1 MDDGIELNFAAPAA
15 GGSSR
20 FEKKKQG
27 GRWTDRCV
35 HHPLSV
41 FHPPVE
47 HYKLIIM
54 SFHAYRRLKA
64 NKAAK
69 RRLDKDPAEVAKV
82 KKTPNYGTTGVVT
95 KPPPKQASQRPASGG
110 GSSRPGGTAQN
121 HNGNNFNAGSGSQN
135 GNNVRDAPPHKRP
148 RTDGQPSNATSN
160 SKDDF
165 ANVDI
170 AALARR
176 STTSSAQQ
184 QQQGSSS
191 SSYRPGAGATYQS
204 HLQSRQGGQG
214 QGGQGGGV
222 VSGLFTGMSSN
233 RTNARDGQDQA
244 GGDED
249 EDEDNEGMDKMD
261 RRLHLN
267 ASNAPDVESHLDGI
281 KDDRTFE
288 GLGLDPLLVEHLQN
302 KMGIQRPT
310 RIQRVA
316 LKGLLDPTP
325 LTLGVEPA
333 KFSLVEHARKTKSN
347 EGPRDAFIQSQTGSG
362 KTLSYLLPI
371 IQTLLPLASSKDVGY
386 VDRSI
391 GTLGIVLAPTRELAR
406 QIWGVT
412 ERILGMRLSVV
423 LDDEARTM
431 KAVDGG
437 VVKEDGSLPEEDE
450 DVKEEEEV
458 EVERRKPVYQRF
470 LVTTLLTGGSTRTHE
485 KSRLRKGCPIL
496 ISTPGRLLDHLQNT
510 SSFKVDRLLWLVLD
524 EADRLI
530 EEGFGETLEG
540 IMKAI
545 EGRRRIGIEM
555 DGQGLGRSKKKKFV
569 PGKTMNN
576 KIKAPFEMDEDDED
590 EDGDEDDDWDYELS
604 GPKPNAKKTSFAP
617 DGTVV
622 KEELAAMVAGTNVST
637 QMNWPYWGLGRRTIL
652 CSATVSGEVQK
663 LAGTAL
669 KNPIMYRASDAGKI
683 DEDEEE
689 EEEEPELKDL
699 AQVGAGQGQKKGEDV
714 PEEPEQE
721 PEEEI
726 QIVGKGADKFTPP
739 SQLDQRY
746 MIVPLKLRLVTL
758 VSLLRTLIA
767 KGNIGG
773 PSGQGMK
780 VIVFMSCTDS
790 VDFHWKLMGGVQ
802 MGAPPKA
809 EGDEDEDEEDE
820 DAIKQKK
827 KKEKAKK
834 EQEPI
839 SYTCPLLPSTSIMR
853 LHGSL
858 PLQTRRESLQAFA
871 NATTAEDAS
880 KHSILFCTSV
890 ASRGLDLPLVRAVIQ
905 YDLPTEQGVAEYVHR
920 VGRTARVGKGGESWA
935 FVENAEKDWVPWV
948 REGMS
953 SNEKDGD
960 KVKMRQV
967 VVEDVLKRGFSPR
980 GGHADS
986 REFEQRATQVQLA
999 FERWVLDSNSVS
1011 SRIFI
1016 CTIREPDGSCS
1027 SLLSHRMPTS
1037 RDRRFR
1043 PMSEPT
1049 RRILTK
1055 RSASSTSK
1063 TFISVISP
1071 SRSVSVRRQARS
1083 EVAVEARRRTP
1094 REASESEAMPIA
1106 ATTIRKPKRPRSEP
1120 LLLEGNHRQLRRI
1133 SKRGCTQPSGSKES
1147 SPRLEERWPLEVGM
1161 RSSRS
1166 R

>member
-1 MDDGIELNFAAPAA
+1 M
-15 GGSSR
+15 
-20 FEKKKQG
+20 
-27 GRWTDRCV
+27 
-35 HHPLSV
+35 
-41 FHPPVE
+41 
-47 HYKLIIM
+47 
-54 SFHAYRRLKA
+54 
-64 NKAAK
+64 
-69 RRLDKDPAEVAKV
+69 

-95 KPPPKQASQRPASGG
+95 KPPQGQGQAQAGRQAQGQTQSQSQGQRPPAFQS
-110 GSSRPGGTAQN
+110 
-121 HNGNNFNAGSGSQN
+121 GNNG
-135 GNNVRDAPPHKRP
+135 RDAPPHKRTRTDVTQFSSSNNHPIQNP
-148 RTDGQPSNATSN
+148 RTNNSSG

-176 STTSSAQQ
+176 STTSSNQQQQQ
-184 QQQGSSS
+184 QQQGG
-191 SSYRPGAGATYQS
+191 SSYRPGAGASYQPR
-204 HLQSRQGGQG
+204 QSGQG
-214 QGGQGGGV
+214 TSGGV
-222 VSGLFTGMSSN
+222 VSGLFTGMN
-233 RTNARDGQDQA
+233 NNHR
-244 GGDED
+244 GGETDEVEMDD
-249 EDEDNEGMDKMD
+249 EQDNEGMDRMD

-267 ASNAPDVESHLDGI
+267 ASNAPDVETTLNNAEHTGV

-288 GLGLDPLLVEHLQN
+288 GLGLDPLLVEHLQT

-325 LTLGVEPA
+325 LTLGVEPS
-333 KFSLVEHARKTKSN
+333 KFSLTEHAGRKLTT
-347 EGPRDAFIQSQTGSG
+347 PRDAFIQSQTGSG

-412 ERILGMRLSVV
+412 ERILGMRLSTV

-431 KAVDGG
+431 KHVDGG
-437 VVKEDGSLPEEDE
+437 VVQEDGSVPADK
-450 DVKEEEEV
+450 DDDDDADGEV

-510 SSFKVDRLLWLVLD
+510 ASFKVDRLLWLVLD

-569 PGKTMNN
+569 PGKTMN
-576 KIKAPFEMDEDDED
+576 KVKAPFELDDED
-590 EDGDEDDDWDYELS
+590 EDEDDNEDDEWDYELS
-604 GPKPNAKKTSFAP
+604 GPKPSAKKTSFGP
-617 DGTVV
+617 DGSVV

-683 DEDEEE
+683 DDEEQE
-689 EEEEPELKDL
+689 DEEEPELKDL
-699 AQVGAGQGQKKGEDV
+699 AQVGTGQGQKKGEDI

-726 QIVGKGADKFTPP
+726 QVVGKGADKFTPP

-773 PSGQGMK
+773 PAGQGMK

-802 MGAPPKA
+802 MGAPPKP

-834 EQEPI
+834 EQDPI

-905 YDLPTEQGVAEYVHR
+905 YDLPTEQGIAEYVHR

-948 REGMS
+948 RDGMS

-980 GGHADS
+980 GGSADS

-1011 SRIFI
+1011 GLLQLPVWSTT
-1016 CTIREPDGSCS
+1016 CLPCLLTCS
-1027 SLLSHRMPTS
+1027 QNATL
-1037 RDRRFR
+1037 
-1043 PMSEPT
+1043 
-1049 RRILTK
+1049 
-1055 RSASSTSK
+1055 A
-1063 TFISVISP
+1063 
-1071 SRSVSVRRQARS
+1071 RQAFSSYVRAYS
-1083 EVAVEARRRTP
+1083 THPHEEKRFFHVKNLHLGHLAKSFGLRETP
-1094 REASESEAMPIA
+1094 GKIGGGGGS
-1106 ATTIRKPKRPRSEP
+1106 KKKDVKGGKR
-1120 LLLEGNHRQLRRI
+1120 
-1133 SKRGCTQPSGSKES
+1133 KRGDADSSEDDQEAEEAEIRAAAAGGKSSAAKTDIEKRMYAAVRKQGRLTRVDGKMAAGGGDAEYQVALSG
-1147 SPRLEERWPLEVGM
+1147 RDLEKMVAGDRGGGFGKGKG
-1161 RSSRS
+1161 RKGR
-1166 R
+1166 

>member
-1 MDDGIELNFAAPAA
+1 MLDM
-15 GGSSR
+15 
-20 FEKKKQG
+20 
-27 GRWTDRCV
+27 GRKLKPIDLHGRC
-35 HHPLSV
+35 
-41 FHPPVE
+41 
-47 HYKLIIM
+47 
-54 SFHAYRRLKA
+54 RLKA

-69 RRLDKDPAEVAKV
+69 RRLDKDPADVAKV

-95 KPPPKQASQRPASGG
+95 KPPPKQASQRP
-110 GSSRPGGTAQN
+110 GGTAHRQ
-121 HNGNNFNAGSGSQN
+121 NGNNFNSGSGSNHGN
-135 GNNVRDAPPHKRP
+135 GARDAPPYKRP

-165 ANVDI
+165 ANVDV

-184 QQQGSSS
+184 QQQQQQQQGSS
-191 SSYRPGAGATYQS
+191 SSYRPGAGASYQS

-214 QGGQGGGV
+214 QNGQGGGV

-233 RTNARDGQDQA
+233 RTNGRDVDQGAEEA
-244 GGDED
+244 GMED
-249 EDEDNEGMDKMD
+249 EDADNEGMDKMD

-437 VVKEDGSLPEEDE
+437 IVKEDGSLPEDEE
-450 DVKEEEEV
+450 DVKEEEV

-604 GPKPNAKKTSFAP
+604 GPKPSAKKTSFAP

-1011 SRIFI
+1011 FTHLSYGNWRQDGL
-1016 CTIREPDGSCS
+1016 RRSLPGPD
-1027 SLLSHRMPTS
+1027 RMPTL

-1055 RSASSTSK
+1055 RSASSTSR
-1063 TFISVISP
+1063 TFISVILQ
-1071 SRSVSVRRQARS
+1071 SRLVSVKRRARS
-1083 EVAVEARRRTP
+1083 EVAVEARRRTS
-1094 REASESEAMPIA
+1094 REARESEAMPIVV
-1106 ATTIRKPKRPRSEP
+1106 TTTRKPKRPRFGPP
-1120 LLLEGNHRQLRRI
+1120 LRVESRQQPRRI
-1133 SKRGCTQPSGSKES
+1133 LKRGCTRPSGSKES
-1147 SPRLEERWPLEVGM
+1147 
-1161 RSSRS
+1161 
-1166 R
+1166 

>member
-1 MDDGIELNFAAPAA
+1 
-15 GGSSR
+15 
-20 FEKKKQG
+20 
-27 GRWTDRCV
+27 
-35 HHPLSV
+35 
-41 FHPPVE
+41 
-47 HYKLIIM
+47 
-54 SFHAYRRLKA
+54 
-64 NKAAK
+64 
-69 RRLDKDPAEVAKV
+69 
-82 KKTPNYGTTGVVT
+82 
-95 KPPPKQASQRPASGG
+95 
-110 GSSRPGGTAQN
+110 
-121 HNGNNFNAGSGSQN
+121 
-135 GNNVRDAPPHKRP
+135 
-148 RTDGQPSNATSN
+148 
-160 SKDDF
+160 
-165 ANVDI
+165 
-170 AALARR
+170 
-176 STTSSAQQ
+176 
-184 QQQGSSS
+184 
-191 SSYRPGAGATYQS
+191 
-204 HLQSRQGGQG
+204 
-214 QGGQGGGV
+214 
-222 VSGLFTGMSSN
+222 
-233 RTNARDGQDQA
+233 
-244 GGDED
+244 
-249 EDEDNEGMDKMD
+249 
-261 RRLHLN
+261 
-267 ASNAPDVESHLDGI
+267 
-281 KDDRTFE
+281 
-288 GLGLDPLLVEHLQN
+288 
-302 KMGIQRPT
+302 
-310 RIQRVA
+310 
-316 LKGLLDPTP
+316 
-325 LTLGVEPA
+325 
-333 KFSLVEHARKTKSN
+333 
-347 EGPRDAFIQSQTGSG
+347 
-362 KTLSYLLPI
+362 
-371 IQTLLPLASSKDVGY
+371 
-386 VDRSI
+386 
-391 GTLGIVLAPTRELAR
+391 
-406 QIWGVT
+406 
-412 ERILGMRLSVV
+412 
-423 LDDEARTM
+423 
-431 KAVDGG
+431 
-437 VVKEDGSLPEEDE
+437 
-450 DVKEEEEV
+450 
-458 EVERRKPVYQRF
+458 
-470 LVTTLLTGGSTRTHE
+470 
-485 KSRLRKGCPIL
+485 
-496 ISTPGRLLDHLQNT
+496 
-510 SSFKVDRLLWLVLD
+510 
-524 EADRLI
+524 
-530 EEGFGETLEG
+530 
-540 IMKAI
+540 
-545 EGRRRIGIEM
+545 
-555 DGQGLGRSKKKKFV
+555 
-569 PGKTMNN
+569 
-576 KIKAPFEMDEDDED
+576 
-590 EDGDEDDDWDYELS
+590 
-604 GPKPNAKKTSFAP
+604 
-617 DGTVV
+617 
-622 KEELAAMVAGTNVST
+622 MVAGTNVST

-839 SYTCPLLPSTSIMR
+839 SYICPLLPSTSIMR

-871 NATTAEDAS
+871 NAATAEDAS

-1011 SRIFI
+1011 SRIFK
-1016 CTIREPDGSCS
+1016 CAIREPDGSCS

-1120 LLLEGNHRQLRRI
+1120 LLLEGNHRRLRRT

-1147 SPRLEERWPLEVGM
+1147 LPRSEERWPLEVAM
-1161 RSSRS
+1161 PSSRS

>member
-27 GRWTDRCV
+27 GRWTD
-35 HHPLSV
+35 
-41 FHPPVE
+41 
-47 HYKLIIM
+47 
-54 SFHAYRRLKA
+54 
-64 NKAAK
+64 
-69 RRLDKDPAEVAKV
+69 RLDKDPAEVAKV

-95 KPPPKQASQRPASGG
+95 KPPPKQASQRPAPGG
-110 GSSRPGGTAQN
+110 GSSRSGGTAQN
-121 HNGNNFNAGSGSQN
+121 HNGNNFNADSGSHN

-176 STTSSAQQ
+176 STTSAAQQQ

-191 SSYRPGAGATYQS
+191 SSYRPGAGASYQS

-233 RTNARDGQDQA
+233 RTNARDGQDEA

-249 EDEDNEGMDKMD
+249 EVEDNEGMDKMD

-431 KAVDGG
+431 KPVDGG

-555 DGQGLGRSKKKKFV
+555 DGQGLGRSKKKKF
-569 PGKTMNN
+569 
-576 KIKAPFEMDEDDED
+576 
-590 EDGDEDDDWDYELS
+590 
-604 GPKPNAKKTSFAP
+604 
-617 DGTVV
+617 
-622 KEELAAMVAGTNVST
+622 
-637 QMNWPYWGLGRRTIL
+637 MNWPYWGLGRRTIL

-699 AQVGAGQGQKKGEDV
+699 AQVGAGQGQKKGEEV

-809 EGDEDEDEEDE
+809 EGDEDENEEDE

-999 FERWVLDSNSVS
+999 FERWVLDSNSNANLARQAFS
-1011 SRIFI
+1011 SYVRAYSTHPHEEKRFFHVKNLHLGHLAKSFGLRETPGKIGGGGGSKKKDSKGGKRKRGDADSSDDDQEAEEAE
-1016 CTIREPDGSCS
+1016 IRAAAAGGKS
-1027 SLLSHRMPTS
+1027 SAAKTDIEKRMYAAV
-1037 RDRRFR
+1037 RKQGK
-1043 PMSEPT
+1043 
-1049 RRILTK
+1049 LTK
-1055 RSASSTSK
+1055 VGGKMAAGGGDAE
-1063 TFISVISP
+1063 F
-1071 SRSVSVRRQARS
+1071 Q
-1083 EVAVEARRRTP
+1083 VAMSGRDLEKLVAGDRGGGFGKGKG
-1094 REASESEAMPIA
+1094 
-1106 ATTIRKPKRPRSEP
+1106 RKGR
-1120 LLLEGNHRQLRRI
+1120 
-1133 SKRGCTQPSGSKES
+1133 
-1147 SPRLEERWPLEVGM
+1147 
-1161 RSSRS
+1161 
-1166 R
+1166 